1 MSFNP
6 NEHMLDMRGKK
17 YLPVAWRIVWFRET
31 HPAGTIGTEV
41 ISFEPLCVKATITN
55 AEGVLIATGHG
66 TANDTGKAVWSG
78 RAIEKAETAAIGRAL
93 GHAGFGTQ
101 FDVDD
106 EDDNLADSPVE
117 NKRNPYSNAPKAP
130 TSDEWNEATAIQFAN
145 RCKAQDLNPLK
156 VLDLKERL
164 SEWKGTATEA
174 FAKLPA
180 A

>member
-1 MSFNP
+1 MAFNP

-17 YLPVAWRIVWFRET
+17 YLPVAWRIVWFREVY
-31 HPAGTIGTEV
+31 PGGTISTEIV
-41 ISFEPLCVKATITN
+41 NMEPLCVKAHIIT
-55 AEGVLIATGHG
+55 ADGTMLASGHG

-101 FDVDD
+101 FDADD

-117 NKRNPYSNAPKAP
+117 TKKPNPYSAQPA
-130 TSDEWNEATAIQFAN
+130 TDEWTKASAGKFAEL
-145 RCKAQDLNPLK
+145 CKSKGLDPLV
-156 VLDLKERL
+156 VLSVSKWDD
-164 SEWKGTATEA
+164 WTGTYSQAV
-174 FAKLPA
+174 AKLPKA

>member
-1 MSFNP
+1 MAFNP

-17 YLPVAWRIVWFRET
+17 YLPVAWRIVWFREVY
-31 HPAGTIGTEV
+31 PGGTISTEIV
-41 ISFEPLCVKATITN
+41 NMEPLCVKAHIIT
-55 AEGVLIATGHG
+55 ADGTMLASGHG

-101 FDVDD
+101 FDADD

-117 NKRNPYSNAPKAP
+117 PKKPNPYSAQPA
-130 TSDEWNEATAIQFAN
+130 TDEWTQATATRFAE
-145 RCKAQDLNPLK
+145 RCKALNLDPLQ
-156 VLDLKERL
+156 VLGLKEKL
-164 SEWKGTATEA
+164 GEWKGTYSEA
-174 FAKLPA
+174 VAKLPKA